1 MKRLPAFACLLL
13 LCATSCKKLKEAIL
27 KDPCSDIRFCNVSYF
42 YYPGYSPGETP
53 NLAKFTYDAYGN
65 PLTVKNSY
73 VSTGYPDLVFRY
85 DGFHRLQEF
94 FRPYANGHFETWSKY
109 FYDASGRIAFDTT
122 YVFGSN
128 VPHWPPADYVQARR
142 TTYKYD
148 NTCRIIQTSTK
159 GIGGPEDGFP
169 AIVNSYSYDAAG
181 NRVGSAVLY
190 DHKVNIHRTN
200 KVFMFVDRDYSMNN
214 PFSAA
219 TYNGYLL
226 PAHIGT
232 GTSPSTYFL
241 QRPIYNA
248 VFSYACD

>member
-1 MKRLPAFACLLL
+1 M
-13 LCATSCKKLKEAIL
+13 
-27 KDPCSDIRFCNVSYF
+27 
-42 YYPGYSPGETP
+42 
-53 NLAKFTYDAYGN
+53 
-65 PLTVKNSY
+65 
-73 VSTGYPDLVFRY
+73 
-85 DGFHRLQEF
+85 
-94 FRPYANGHFETWSKY
+94 
-109 FYDASGRIAFDTT
+109 
-122 YVFGSN
+122 
-128 VPHWPPADYVQARR
+128 
-142 TTYKYD
+142 
-148 NTCRIIQTSTK
+148 
-159 GIGGPEDGFP
+159 
-169 AIVNSYSYDAAG
+169 
-181 NRVGSAVLY
+181 LY